1 MKLKKL
7 FKDLK
12 NIQIKGA
19 KDPEISG
26 ICSNSK
32 LAAPGNLFIARKG
45 LVSDGTQYIAEAIQ
59 AGAVAIV
66 TDMYDPSLKNIVQV
80 IHLNP
85 SAIEGVLSAIY
96 YKFPSDELFM
106 VGITGTNGKT
116 TTSFLV
122 KYLLDNLAEKQKN
135 HTGLIGTIEYIIGQQ
150 RYQAIRTTPDVISNQ
165 KMLREMCKQ
174 GCTAAVMEVTSH
186 ALDQGRVSHVYYDAA
201 IFTNLTIDHLDYHET
216 MDAYCNAKNTLFRT
230 LGNNSSEKQKK
241 KSPVAV
247 VNADSP
253 WLEKIIEGCKTKIL
267 TYAIENSADL
277 KASEIKLTPSGTDF
291 MLSYQGNCFSVS
303 IPLVGR
309 FNVYNCLGAIG
320 AALVYGASLER
331 IIDLLSRCPSV
342 PGRLEPVSNVDNLKI
357 YVDFAHT
364 SDALENVLECLNEL
378 KTGKIITVF
387 GCGGDRDKSKRPLMA
402 AVAENYSD
410 MSIVTSDN
418 PRNEIPEAIC
428 NEIVRGFKDSM
439 KYVVE
444 IDRKKAIL
452 KAIEMANSEDII
464 LIAGKGHEMCQIFAH
479 KTIEFNDRK
488 VAEELCKSRLK
499 PVSIS

>member
-12 NIQIKGA
+12 DVQIKSA

-80 IHLNP
+80 IHSDPAKL
-85 SAIEGVLSAIY
+85 EGLLAAIY
-96 YKFPSDELFM
+96 YKFPSDELFL

-122 KYLLDNLAEKQKN
+122 KYLLDQLVEKNKN

-174 GCTAAVMEVTSH
+174 GCRSAVMEVTSH
-186 ALDQGRVSHVYYDAA
+186 ALDQGRVNNIHFDAA
-201 IFTNLTIDHLDYHET
+201 LFTNLTIDHLDYHGT
-216 MDAYCNAKNTLFRT
+216 MDAYCKAKNALFRT
-230 LGNNSSEKQKK
+230 LGNRSEKIVKA
-241 KSPVAV
+241 PCAV

-253 WLEKIIEGCKTKIL
+253 WLEKIIEGCKTQIL
-267 TYAIENSADL
+267 TYAIENTADL
-277 KASEIKLTPSGTDF
+277 KASDIKLTPQGTDF
-291 MLSYQGNCFSVS
+291 ILEYKGTRYDVS

-309 FNVYNCLGAIG
+309 FNVYNSLAAIG
-320 AALVYGASLER
+320 AALVHGDPLDK
-331 IIDLLSRCPSV
+331 IIDLLNRCPSV
-342 PGRLEPVSNVDNLKI
+342 PGRLEPVPNSENLKI

-387 GCGGDRDKSKRPLMA
+387 GCGGDRDKTKRPLMA
-402 AVAENYSD
+402 AVAENFSD
-410 MSIVTSDN
+410 ICIVTSDN
-418 PRNEIPEAIC
+418 PRNEIPEVIC
-428 NEIVRGFKDSM
+428 KEIVSGFKNAE
-439 KYVVE
+439 KHIIE
-444 IDRKKAIL
+444 IDRKKAIM
-452 KAIEMANSEDII
+452 KAIDMSSPDDII

-488 VAEELCKSRLK
+488 VAEGICSSRLK

>member
-12 NIQIKGA
+12 DIQIKGA

-45 LVSDGTQYIAEAIQ
+45 LVSDGTQYIAEAVQ
-59 AGAVAIV
+59 AGAIAIL

-80 IHLNP
+80 IHPDP
-85 SAIEGVLSAIY
+85 SKIEGLLAAIY

-122 KYLLDNLAEKQKN
+122 KYLLDQLAVKN
-135 HTGLIGTIEYIIGQQ
+135 KNCTGLIGTIEYIIGQQ

-174 GCTAAVMEVTSH
+174 GCQSAVMEVTSH
-186 ALDQGRVSHVYYDAA
+186 ALDQGRVSNIHFDVA
-201 IFTNLTIDHLDYHET
+201 IFSNLTIDHLDYHGT
-216 MDAYCNAKNTLFRT
+216 MESYCKAKNSLFRT
-230 LGNNSSEKQKK
+230 LGQNLSEKQQKA
-241 KSPVAV
+241 PPYAV

-267 TYAIENSADL
+267 TYAICNTADL
-277 KASEIKLTPSGTDF
+277 KASSIKLTPHGTDF
-291 MLSYQGNCFSVS
+291 TLEYKGNCYSVS

-309 FNVYNCLGAIG
+309 FNVYNCLSAIG
-320 AALVYGASLER
+320 AALVYGDSLEM
-331 IIDLLSRCPSV
+331 IIELLNRCPSV
-342 PGRLEPVSNVDNLKI
+342 QGRLEPVPNSENLKI

-402 AVAENYSD
+402 AVAENHSD
-410 MSIVTSDN
+410 FCIVTSDN
-418 PRNEIPEAIC
+418 PRNEMPESIC
-428 NEIVRGFKDSM
+428 KEIVTGFKHAERHFI
-439 KYVVE
+439 E

-452 KAIEMANSEDII
+452 KAIEMANPDDII

-488 VAEELCKSRLK
+488 VAQELCSNRLK

>member
-12 NIQIKGA
+12 DIQIKSA

-45 LVSDGTQYIAEAIQ
+45 LVSDGTQYIAEAVQ

-66 TDMYDPSLKNIVQV
+66 TDMYDPSLKNVVQV
-80 IHLNP
+80 IHPDP
-85 SAIEGVLSAIY
+85 SAIEGFLAAVY

-122 KYLLDNLAEKQKN
+122 KYLLDQLVEKNKN
-135 HTGLIGTIEYIIGQQ
+135 YTGLIGTIEYIIGQQ
-150 RYQAIRTTPDVISNQ
+150 RYQAIRTTPDVLSNQ

-174 GCTAAVMEVTSH
+174 GCQAAVMEVTSH
-186 ALDQGRVSHVYYDAA
+186 ALDQGRVNNVHFDVAV
-201 IFTNLTIDHLDYHET
+201 FTNLTIDHLDYHGT
-216 MDAYCNAKNTLFRT
+216 MDAYCSTKNVLFRT
-230 LGNNSSEKQKK
+230 LGQNQSEKFNKN
-241 KSPVAV
+241 PPCAV

-253 WLEKIIEGCKTKIL
+253 WLEKMIDGCKSKTL
-267 TYAIENSADL
+267 TYAIENPADL
-277 KASEIKLTPSGTDF
+277 KACMIKLTPGGTDF
-291 MLSYQGNCFSVS
+291 TLEYKSRNFPVS

-309 FNVYNCLGAIG
+309 FNVYNCLAAIG
-320 AALVYGASLER
+320 VALVHGDPLEK
-331 IIDLLSRCPSV
+331 IIGLLSRCPSV
-342 PGRLEPVSNVDNLKI
+342 PGRLEPVSNSENLKI

-364 SDALENVLECLNEL
+364 SDALENVLDCLNEL
-378 KTGKIITVF
+378 KTGRIITVF

-410 MSIVTSDN
+410 FCIVTSDN
-418 PRNEIPEAIC
+418 PRNEMPEAIC
-428 NEIVRGFKDSM
+428 KEIVAGFKNAERH
-439 KYVVE
+439 VIE
-444 IDRKKAIL
+444 LDRKKAIM
-452 KAIEMANSEDII
+452 KAIEMANPDDII

-488 VAEELCKSRLK
+488 VAQELCSSRLK

>member
-12 NIQIKGA
+12 DVQIKGA
-19 KDPEISG
+19 KDPELSG

-32 LAAPGNLFIARKG
+32 LVAPGNLFIARKG
-45 LVSDGTQYIAEAIQ
+45 LVSDGSHYIAEAVQ
-59 AGAVAIV
+59 AGASAIL

-80 IHLNP
+80 IHSDPAKL
-85 SAIEGVLSAIY
+85 EGLLASMY
-96 YKFPSDELFM
+96 YKFPSEELFL

-122 KYLLDNLAEKQKN
+122 KYLLDHLEEKNL
-135 HTGLIGTIEYIIGQQ
+135 TGLIGTIEYIIGQQ
-150 RYQAIRTTPDVISNQ
+150 RYQAIRTTPDVITNQ

-174 GCTAAVMEVTSH
+174 GCQSAVMEVTSH
-186 ALDQGRVSHVYYDAA
+186 ALDQGRVSQIHFDVA
-201 IFTNLTIDHLDYHET
+201 IFTNLTIDHLDYHGSMEE
-216 MDAYCNAKNTLFRT
+216 YCKAKNALFRT
-230 LGNNSSEKQKK
+230 LGVNRSEKIAKT
-241 KSPVAV
+241 PPCAV
-247 VNADSP
+247 VNGDSP
-253 WLEKIIEGCKTKIL
+253 WLEKMIEGCKTKIL
-267 TYAIENSADL
+267 TYAIENTADL
-277 KASEIKLTPSGTDF
+277 KASEIKLTPEGTEF
-291 MLSYQGNCFSVS
+291 MLQYQGNEYQVT

-309 FNVYNCLGAIG
+309 FNVYNCLAAIG
-320 AALVYGASLER
+320 ALLVHGNQIEK

-342 PGRLEPVSNVDNLKI
+342 SGRLEPVPNSDNLKI

-410 MSIVTSDN
+410 ICIVTSDN
-418 PRNEIPEAIC
+418 PRTEIPEAIC
-428 NEIVRGFKDSM
+428 KEIVSGFKTQD
-439 KYVVE
+439 KHIIE
-444 IDRKKAIL
+444 IDRKKAIQ
-452 KAIEMANSEDII
+452 KAIELASPDDII
-464 LIAGKGHEMCQIFAH
+464 LIAGKGHETCQIFAH

-488 VAEELCKSRLK
+488 VAKEILCSRFK
-499 PVSIS
+499 PVSVS